1 MKNDELTNQKSDR
14 RAENRDFME
23 SLMYK
28 ANLSV
33 QYTN

>member
-1 MKNDELTNQKSDR
+1 MKNVELANQKSDR
-14 RAENRDFME
+14 RAENRDFIE
-23 SLMYK
+23 PLMYK